1 MHATAS
7 SILGSTSPLSPP
19 ITSALGSFSS
29 AHSSSPG
36 RPFPSTRLTALLTTL
51 PKKQCHSGKPA
62 PRHPHAHVSLT
73 SVIRFRK
80 NPAKKAAIQQTAPN
94 TTPRYHHRH
103 RHIHLRAK
111 QSSFRQLLT
120 RERLHRSNDRLSPF
134 SHLPYIIDSR
144 GNRAPSP
151 RLIGS
156 DTATCRS
163 SNLPDPAIATTL
175 SKPHLPPHPPTPV
188 PMPAVATS
196 S

>member
-111 QSSFRQLLT
+111 QSSFRQLLP
-120 RERLHRSNDRLSPF
+120 RERLHRSNVR
-134 SHLPYIIDSR
+134 
-144 GNRAPSP
+144 
-151 RLIGS
+151 
-156 DTATCRS
+156 RS

-175 SKPHLPPHPPTPV
+175 SKPPLPPHPPTPV
-188 PMPAVATS
+188 PMPAVAS